1 MEHRTQTTELT
12 VAHWQASIEG
22 TGQSVKGISAAVDT
36 RWCSADNPPGQLHK
50 SQAPG
55 DLMAEAL
62 QPALTPPMVTP
73 RFRTPV
79 DVTIIGAGPA
89 GALLAYLLAQQGW
102 RVVLV
107 EKERLPRVK
116 PCGGG
121 LNAKTVA
128 LLPFPIEAVTER
140 VVSRLVFTQSL
151 RWPFARHSLDPL
163 VSMVTRC
170 AFDYF
175 LAEKAAAAGTQVYD
189 ACRVTHLEVQ
199 PQSLYVRTDRA
210 SWHSRYL
217 AFADG
222 ARGTLRRQLG
232 FTEVARHD
240 IGLDM
245 DVEVTSPCP
254 WTPDTLY
261 IDWGTHSQ
269 AYAWAFPKAQHW
281 SIGVKGPVHCSSAL
295 VQYLRQFMQRW
306 HIQSGP
312 GKLRYLAHMLPTRH
326 PGMPLVRGRALVLG
340 DAAGLLEPFTG
351 EGIYYAVRSAHLA
364 ATALETASL
373 MDAEPLSYAVAVEQD
388 IMPDLLGAGALQ
400 QLFDA
405 WPLAL
410 HLLLRLYPR
419 AWRAFAKLL
428 GGERGFRDV
437 QKVMQRYPGIVRSL
451 LWLAQPDHDAKSAGM
466 GAPGVRPW
474 HTLRSRPENVEA
486 SPPH

>member
-1 MEHRTQTTELT
+1 
-12 VAHWQASIEG
+12 
-22 TGQSVKGISAAVDT
+22 
-36 RWCSADNPPGQLHK
+36 
-50 SQAPG
+50 
-55 DLMAEAL
+55 MAETL
-62 QPALTPPMVTP
+62 QTALTPPMVRP
-73 RFRTPV
+73 RFRAPV
-79 DVTIIGAGPA
+79 DVTVIGAGPA
-89 GALLAYLLAQQGW
+89 GALLAYLLAQKGW

-121 LNAKTVA
+121 LNHKTVA
-128 LLPFPIEAVTER
+128 LLPFPIDVATER
-140 VVSRLVFTQSL
+140 VVSRLVFTQNL
-151 RWPFARHSLDPL
+151 RWPFARHSARPL

-170 AFDYF
+170 AFDHF
-175 LAEKAAAAGTQVYD
+175 LVEKAAAAGTHVYD

-199 PQSLYVRTDRA
+199 PQSLHVHTDQA

-222 ARGTLRRQLG
+222 AKGTLRRQLG

-245 DVEVTSPCP
+245 DVEVTPPCP
-254 WTPDTLY
+254 WTSDTLY

-269 AYAWAFPKAQHW
+269 AYAWAFPKAEHW
-281 SIGVKGPVHCSSAL
+281 SIGVKGPVHCSAAL

-306 HIQSGP
+306 HIQPGP

-351 EGIYYAVRSAHLA
+351 EGIYYAVRSAYLA

-373 MDAEPLSYAVAVEQD
+373 TDAEPLSYAVAVEQD
-388 IMPDLLGAGALQ
+388 IMPDLLGARALQ

-410 HLLLRLYPR
+410 HLLLRLHPR
-419 AWRAFAKLL
+419 SWRAFAKLL

-437 QKVMQRYPGIVRSL
+437 QKVMQRYPKIVRSV
-451 LWLAQPDHDAKSAGM
+451 LWLAPQDRSAQSAGVE
-466 GAPGVRPW
+466 APIVQPL
-474 HTLRSRPENVEA
+474 HTLHTRLGNAAA
-486 SPPH
+486 SPPP